1 MLEHLLRKK
10 QIPYF
15 KRNGLFTR
23 LEAIREALKG
33 KKEQNITVP
42 LQHSYNNNQKAEW
55 NVKCVTSAA
64 KLQELRDGL

>member
-42 LQHSYNNNQKAEW
+42 LLHRYNNNQKAER

>member
-10 QIPYF
+10 QIAYF
-15 KRNGLFTR
+15 KRNGLFMR

-33 KKEQNITVP
+33 KKKQNITVP
-42 LQHSYNNNQKAEW
+42 LQHRYNNNQKAEW

-64 KLQELRDGL
+64 KLQELREGL